1 MDHIYSFDSFG
12 KFNLKTKK
20 ETSLFLKF
28 DDQNE
33 IIGYEIGDVSVTEDS
48 HNYMFGAQYA

>member
-48 HNYMFGAQYA
+48 HNYMFGGQYA